1 MKKKLL
7 IVYHS
12 QSGAT
17 AQLTAAVCRGATLEE
32 EIEIECARAW
42 DTGVAQ
48 LLSCDGLLLGFAENS
63 GALAGSMKDYL
74 DRVYY
79 PLQSCSMIK
88 PFALFASA
96 GNDGRGAV
104 GQAQRI
110 MRGMPLKEV
119 VAPLICRGPPTPV
132 ALEQCEELGHTLAA
146 GLALGIY

>member
-17 AQLTAAVCRGATLEE
+17 AQLAAAVRIGATREE
-32 EIEIECARAW
+32 DIEIKCVRAW
-42 DTGVAQ
+42 DTGVEQ
-48 LLSCDGLLLGFAENS
+48 LLYCDGLLLGFPENS

-74 DRVYY
+74 DRIYY
-79 PLQSCSMIK
+79 PLQSCAMIK
-88 PFALFASA
+88 PFALFTSA

-104 GQAQRI
+104 QQAQRI
-110 MRGMPLKEV
+110 MQGMPMKEV
-119 VAPLICRGPPTPV
+119 VAPLICRGPPTPA